1 MFEVLVNGHYI
12 YHTIKQWPAIC
23 IHHPA
28 PKPKPGWCL
37 SNTKEIHTSASQ
49 EHRDLQAFGSYDWQ
63 LRAQAFESSLPKS
76 GVKSL
81 I

>member
-1 MFEVLVNGHYI
+1 MALQSAFTIQPLSLKLVGVC
-12 YHTIKQWPAIC
+12 Q
-23 IHHPA
+23 
-28 PKPKPGWCL
+28 
-37 SNTKEIHTSASQ
+37 NTKEIHTSASQ